1 MPSNQSIP
9 GHLILGVQGVKAQL
23 GFIHMTTPSIHV
35 HKSSAHIDIGI
46 KTVLKAISVKLPA
59 MVVIRDSARSFQQA
73 RQGELVGFQ
82 PMAEHLR
89 KQNKGILRS
98 IVLRI
103 ARNQGSP
110 SDQILVRHLI
120 EQVASIIQTAT
131 FDIYVKDG
139 VADGSQRQDRSL
151 QQFVL

>member
-1 MPSNQSIP
+1 
-9 GHLILGVQGVKAQL
+9 
-23 GFIHMTTPSIHV
+23 
-35 HKSSAHIDIGI
+35 
-46 KTVLKAISVKLPA
+46 

-82 PMAEHLR
+82 PIAEHLR

-120 EQVASIIQTAT
+120 EQVASIGLGSEMRRIRMRAGSRASRHGSSVQLQRR
-131 FDIYVKDG
+131 KK
-139 VADGSQRQDRSL
+139 VAAGR
-151 QQFVL
+151 